1 MAKLS
6 NDRDI
11 YSCLWR
17 AGDWQ
22 LCCSSWYRWHANMLK
37 VSKSQKQIILFSF
50 LPKNEQKTFILVAR
64 ILG

>member
-1 MAKLS
+1 MTGTS
-6 NDRDI
+6 I
-11 YSCLWR
+11 YVSDALVTGSSVVL
-17 AGDWQ
+17 AGTVG
-22 LCCSSWYRWHANMLK
+22 MLK